1 MAEFKISFHEDSK
14 FNLDHDNRKHS
25 SPNINPEKTPENIS
39 YAGNISLQKFY
50 EETFQKAYEEY
61 IQKQIKGGHGN
72 RVKNAPKTYYEQVVQ
87 KQAGIGQKGRGC
99 GSGISFAEGDEAVGA
114 ELAQRT

>member
-50 EETFQKAYEEY
+50 EETFQKAYEE
-61 IQKQIKGGHGN
+61 
-72 RVKNAPKTYYEQVVQ
+72 KTRLNE
-87 KQAGIGQKGRGC
+87 
-99 GSGISFAEGDEAVGA
+99 
-114 ELAQRT
+114 ELEMLANLES